1 MSKSVTLSP
10 SAATTGRKKNTTI
23 TSIAG
28 AAKVQPASERV
39 VERLRRG
46 HRPGQASTH
55 ASPGSDRCGGSGR
68 PPPRPDRKR
77 IVVGQSRVVR
87 LCRRGGGHSKKEK

>member
-39 VERLRRG
+39 MERLRRG
-46 HRPGQASTH
+46 HRPGQASTA
-55 ASPGSDRCGGSGR
+55 ASPGSHRCGGRARRSEEHTSEFQSLM
-68 PPPRPDRKR
+68 R
-77 IVVGQSRVVR
+77 ISYAVFC
-87 LCRRGGGHSKKEK
+87 LKKQNNTQQT